1 MKIKRK
7 DFNSRHPYFEKL
19 NDNIKASLKN
29 KVLKNKPEDVRAAK
43 RLLQIYIYEHEC
55 QSHLMPYDE
64 IALVMGLSSKE
75 VATIASQALQ
85 KLRDICKRNILLE
98 DWLYE

>member
-1 MKIKRK
+1 MKIEKK

-19 NDNIKASLKN
+19 SNNTKANLKK
-29 KVLKNKPEDVRAAK
+29 KVLKNKPKDINDAK
-43 RLLQIYIYEHEC
+43 RLLQIFIYEHEC

-75 VATIASQALQ
+75 VATIASQALE
-85 KLRDICKRNILLE
+85 KLRIICERNNLSE
-98 DWLYE
+98 VWLYE